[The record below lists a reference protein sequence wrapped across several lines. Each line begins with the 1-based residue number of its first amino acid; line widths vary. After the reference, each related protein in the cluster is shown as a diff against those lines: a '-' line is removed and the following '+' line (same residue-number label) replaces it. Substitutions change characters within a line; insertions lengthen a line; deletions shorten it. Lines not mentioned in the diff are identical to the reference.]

1 MSKKPS
7 LNFHPNCKSIV
18 TSSPIVRTD
27 KKEPNNM
34 LKKYNNSLKQEER
47 KVIFDNTISAS
58 HLHRDGLH
66 LNWNGTIILAGTLLS
81 RIRTFWHNEDS
92 NKETNLSN
100 DRNGNN
106 IIDSSNYKS
115 LINDDSAIQLGNV
128 KSVLK
133 RLCSGHPQQIIIGHL
148 NNNSIR
154 KKIDIMKPMLLDDI
168 DIFMVTEAKLDDSL
182 PASQFN
188 VEGFS
193 TPFKL
198 DRNKNGRGIILYIRS
213 YIIASEVT
221 SFTFPNDIKAFFIE
235 MNLLKLN
242 SWWKD

>member
-1 MSKKPS
+1 
-7 LNFHPNCKSIV
+7 
-18 TSSPIVRTD
+18 
-27 KKEPNNM
+27 
-34 LKKYNNSLKQEER
+34 
-47 KVIFDNTISAS
+47 
-58 HLHRDGLH
+58 
-66 LNWNGTIILAGTLLS
+66 
-81 RIRTFWHNEDS
+81 
-92 NKETNLSN
+92 
-100 DRNGNN
+100 
-106 IIDSSNYKS
+106 
-115 LINDDSAIQLGNV
+115 
-128 KSVLK
+128 
-133 RLCSGHPQQIIIGHL
+133 
-148 NNNSIR
+148 
-154 KKIDIMKPMLLDDI
+154 MLLDDI

-242 SWWKD
+242 S